1 MSPSSRISYGVAHAE
16 GPVDGSLYATVHKR
30 QHEFVEHSNI
40 LQNGNTQL
48 QNGSQASSVDSG
60 ISASSGIVPC
70 MFVFNNKPIYCYHYN
85 KLVPVQTTGTSTIFW
100 FFYNILVPLQS
111 TGTITIYLCL
121 CKLLVPVQTTG
132 TFFNNNTGTL
142 TFILLHNL
150 KMQMVF
156 CLNHFLFSL
165 EKNQE
170 NIRFV

>member
-70 MFVFNNKPIYCYHYN
+70 MFVFINKPIYCYHYN
-85 KLVPVQTTGTSTIFW
+85 KLVPVQSSGSFTIYW
-100 FFYNILVPLQS
+100 YLYNLLVPLQTIGTS
-111 TGTITIYLCL
+111 TNYWYI
-121 CKLLVPVQTTG
+121 
-132 TFFNNNTGTL
+132 F
-142 TFILLHNL
+142 
-150 KMQMVF
+150 
-156 CLNHFLFSL
+156 
-165 EKNQE
+165 
-170 NIRFV
+170 

>member
-85 KLVPVQTTGTSTIFW
+85 KLVQTTGTSTIFW
-100 FFYNILVPLQS
+100 FFYNILVLAQI
-111 TGTITIYLCL
+111 TGTFTIYWYHYN
-121 CKLLVPVQTTG
+121 LLVPLQTIG
-132 TFFNNNTGTL
+132 TSTNYWYIF
-142 TFILLHNL
+142 
-150 KMQMVF
+150 
-156 CLNHFLFSL
+156 
-165 EKNQE
+165 
-170 NIRFV
+170 

>member
-100 FFYNILVPLQS
+100 FFYNILVPAQI
-111 TGTITIYLCL
+111 TGTFTIYLCL

-165 EKNQE
+165 EKKQE

>member
-100 FFYNILVPLQS
+100 SFYNILVPAQI
-111 TGTITIYLCL
+111 TGTFTIYWYHYN
-121 CKLLVPVQTTG
+121 LLVPLQTIG
-132 TFFNNNTGTL
+132 TSTNYWYIF
-142 TFILLHNL
+142 
-150 KMQMVF
+150 
-156 CLNHFLFSL
+156 
-165 EKNQE
+165 
-170 NIRFV
+170 

>member
-85 KLVPVQTTGTSTIFW
+85 KLVPVQSSGPFTIYW
-100 FFYNILVPLQS
+100 YQHKLLVPLQS

-165 EKNQE
+165 EKKQK